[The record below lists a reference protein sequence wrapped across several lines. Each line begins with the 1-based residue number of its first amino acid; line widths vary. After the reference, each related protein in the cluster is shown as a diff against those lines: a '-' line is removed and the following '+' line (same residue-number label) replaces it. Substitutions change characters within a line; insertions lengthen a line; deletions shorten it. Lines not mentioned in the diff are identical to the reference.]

1 MYRQMNVRNGYYRN
15 NLRNNIPF
23 NQTRSMPS
31 ITSQVLGKA
40 ISVPKPMGLAKS
52 LVTSSISNGSKLG
65 LGGIIGGLNKTL
77 TTVNQAMPL
86 INQVKPLFGNFK
98 SVINVVKGFR
108 NKNTNTPKVEPKKTV
123 NNTNNTTSNT
133 TNSNEYIQ
141 ENYQFTPNK
150 PYFS

>member
-1 MYRQMNVRNGYYRN
+1 MELFKQITSKYSPEQMNSFY
-15 NLRNNIPF
+15 
-23 NQTRSMPS
+23 
-31 ITSQVLGKA
+31 SQAEK
-40 ISVPKPMGLAKS
+40 MGF
-52 LVTSSISNGSKLG
+52 SSD
-65 LGGIIGGLNKTL
+65 
-77 TTVNQAMPL
+77 L

-108 NKNTNTPKVEPKKTV
+108 NKNTSPPKIEPKKTV
-123 NNTNNTTSNT
+123 NNTNNITSET